1 MVRFAIIFVL
11 FLAPTIS
18 LKITDFRV
26 ANATEPSVF
35 SQALPG
41 YVYRFPE
48 DFYSHDDFRI
58 EWWYYT
64 GNLEEIETARPFGY
78 QLTFFRVALDKTDR
92 NPSPSQWK
100 VGHIYFAHMT
110 VTDIDGG

>member
-11 FLAPTIS
+11 SLSLTIS
-18 LKITDFRV
+18 LNITDFRV
-26 ANATEPSVF
+26 ANAAEPSVF
-35 SQALPG
+35 SQVLPG

-64 GNLEEIETARPFGY
+64 GNLEEVARLVHLVISLHSFVWL
-78 QLTFFRVALDKTDR
+78 LTE
-92 NPSPSQWK
+92 
-100 VGHIYFAHMT
+100 
-110 VTDIDGG
+110 